1 MFNNPDGGKK
11 GGDEAGGK
19 RTRKMAQTHGHF
31 AGRMKRRVGCGEVGE
46 ERRTAVLVGEGR
58 KEAV

>member
-1 MFNNPDGGKK
+1 
-11 GGDEAGGK
+11 
-19 RTRKMAQTHGHF
+19 MAQTHGHF

-46 ERRTAVLVGEGR
+46 ERHTEVLVGEGR

>member
-1 MFNNPDGGKK
+1 
-11 GGDEAGGK
+11 
-19 RTRKMAQTHGHF
+19 MAQTHGHL
-31 AGRMKRRVGCGEVGE
+31 AGRMKRRVGCGGVGE